1 MKKGF
6 KIFSVVILSLIMN
19 FTFINK
25 PSAASASISVK
36 TAKSTVAVG
45 GSFNVTVTVYSSGGI
60 GAWEY
65 NLNYD
70 SSKLTL
76 VSSNVA
82 PHVADYASGPGK
94 TTASYTYT
102 FKAKA
107 AGNASLSVSSYSVV
121 DWNENQVSTS
131 GGSTSVKVL
140 TQAEIEAS
148 YSKNNNLKSLSVEG
162 AELTPAFDK
171 NTLEYS
177 VELEPETK
185 SIKVNAT
192 KEDSTAT
199 VTGTGEIEV
208 SEGDNK
214 INIVVT
220 AQNGSTK
227 TYVINAKV
235 KELSPINVK
244 VEKEEFTV
252 VRQKDALTAPDFY
265 TETTV
270 KIGEEEVPAFTSEIT
285 KLTLV
290 GLKDKDGN
298 IKLYVYDEKE
308 KTYTPYLQVSGS
320 KIVLYQTELDKNV
333 KVPEGYKKYTIRID
347 GNDIECYKLTKNS
360 KFALVYGMNVET
372 GKKNWYLYNTTEKT
386 LQLYYDEEVEML
398 NEKMESYSMLILGLG
413 ILSGLLAFILLIVCI
428 KKLSKN
434 KKRRKDIKV
443 NNEKLDIKKKKS

>member
-1 MKKGF
+1 M
-6 KIFSVVILSLIMN
+6 
-19 FTFINK
+19 
-25 PSAASASISVK
+25 
-36 TAKSTVAVG
+36 
-45 GSFNVTVTVYSSGGI
+45 
-60 GAWEY
+60 
-65 NLNYD
+65 
-70 SSKLTL
+70 
-76 VSSNVA
+76 
-82 PHVADYASGPGK
+82 
-94 TTASYTYT
+94 
-102 FKAKA
+102 
-107 AGNASLSVSSYSVV
+107 
-121 DWNENQVSTS
+121 
-131 GGSTSVKVL
+131 
-140 TQAEIEAS
+140 
-148 YSKNNNLKSLSVEG
+148 SVEG

-244 VEKEEFTV
+244 VGKEEFTV

-443 NNEKLDIKKKKS
+443 NNEKLDIKKKKGSLSRSVGRVQN